1 MENFIYKNPT
11 EIIFG
16 RNRLHALKDQL
27 LTRGYRSALV
37 LYGGSHWKENS
48 TLEQITT
55 QLKAC
60 SISCFAQGGIRPNP
74 KLSQVEQIVRNVK
87 DDIVDVVLA
96 LGGGSVIDTAKAVAV
111 CLAAPSVR
119 LQDILLGDEKIKRAL
134 DVGVISTIAGSGS
147 ESSCSMVITID
158 DGNLKRACDDEH
170 LYPVFAILDPTLTFT
185 LPYYQMV
192 SGACDILMHAMERYF
207 SPTENTELIDSMCE
221 GLMRVVI
228 SSIEKSIKNPE
239 NYEARANLMWAG
251 SLCHNG
257 LLGTGRKE
265 DWACHRMEHELSG
278 LFNVVHGA
286 GLCALWGS
294 WAAYVQP
301 YHPKRFASFARQ
313 VMGIEEVNDDR
324 CGLLGIQALVSFFKR
339 VGMPVR
345 ITDLNVCIDEAIIQ
359 TMAQNCLLRSDSIG
373 QLKKLSLQ
381 DIKAIYRKAGKVE

>member
-1 MENFIYKNPT
+1 MENYIYKNPT

-27 LTRGYRSALV
+27 LKRGYRSALV
-37 LYGGSHWKENS
+37 LYGGSHWKENG

-55 QLKAC
+55 QLESC
-60 SISCFAQGGIRPNP
+60 SISYFVQGGIRPNP
-74 KLSQVEQIVRNVK
+74 KLSEVEQIVRNVK
-87 DDIVDVVLA
+87 GDIVDVILA

-111 CLAAPSVR
+111 CLAVPSVR
-119 LQDILLGDEKIKRAL
+119 LQDILLEDQKIKQAL

-158 DGNLKRACDDEH
+158 EGNLKRACDDEQ
-170 LYPVFAILDPTLTFT
+170 LYPVFAILDPILTFT

-207 SPTENTELIDSMCE
+207 SPTDNTELIDSMCE

-228 SSIEKSIKNPE
+228 SSIEKSIKNPQD
-239 NYEARANLMWAG
+239 YEARANLMWAG

-294 WAAYVQP
+294 WAAYVRP

-324 CGLLGIQALVSFFKR
+324 CGTLGIQALVSFFKR
-339 VGMPVR
+339 VGMPVC

-373 QLKKLSLQ
+373 QLKRLSLQ